1 MLNLMKMISDLR
13 KEVETLRKEVQTLK
27 DALAKQKR
35 DYNDLFYNLDT
46 DNVPKLNAVV
56 KEIRLIS
63 ETGITL
69 EGKEIDLNAGKGIT
83 ITSPNFKV
91 TREGKLVCDLAE
103 ILSGCILA
111 SDISEGK
118 AMQIGKPYN
127 DDGGNMST
135 SEISVNKVDDGY
147 SLGESRGIVIGSTL
161 KRGTKAG
168 DGATLKGEVEINGK
182 VVEIRLPGGGDYDDC
197 AIGLKRDE
205 GQGTVTTA
213 YLRHGNQALWLDGN
227 GVHTTASEIDTGA
240 IF

>member
-35 DYNDLFYNLDT
+35 DYNDLFYNLDG
-46 DNVPKLNAVV
+46 DNIPSLVGVV

-118 AMQIGKPYN
+118 AMAIGKSYT
-127 DDGGNMST
+127 DEGGNTSI
-135 SEISVNKVDDGY
+135 SEISVNKIDDY

-161 KRGTKAG
+161 KRGTIAG

-182 VVEIRLPGGGDYDDC
+182 VVEIRLPGGGEYDDC

-227 GVHTTASEIDTGA
+227 GVHTTAPEIDTGA